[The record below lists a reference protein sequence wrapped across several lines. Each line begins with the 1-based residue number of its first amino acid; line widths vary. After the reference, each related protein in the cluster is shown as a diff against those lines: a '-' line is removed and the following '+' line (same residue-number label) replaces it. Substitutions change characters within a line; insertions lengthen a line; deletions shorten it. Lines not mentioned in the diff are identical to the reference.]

1 MNIIHYCIPRL
12 FVCLFVF
19 NSCFLSLNANN
30 NAHKSKEGFVQK
42 IHWPLEMELRKI
54 VKFKKD
60 TRAHMDATLA
70 WMKEQDDFDEWA
82 EPRKVYNNGHI
93 GEYMY
98 ERNRSIS
105 KAYACHIISH

>member
-1 MNIIHYCIPRL
+1 
-12 FVCLFVF
+12 
-19 NSCFLSLNANN
+19 
-30 NAHKSKEGFVQK
+30 
-42 IHWPLEMELRKI
+42 MELRKI

-70 WMKEQDDFDEWA
+70 WMREQDDFDEWT

-93 GEYMY
+93 GKYVY

-105 KAYACHIISH
+105 MQKNILISTLLLTIFALLILLFTIHA